1 MRCCMRNCAQASK
14 SRCSNVNDPVTIVAA
29 FIEAR
34 RIGDYQR
41 ESESRKQLQ
50 HLYGITLQFADQ
62 LKYSNQ
68 KNIEGGSNG

>member
-1 MRCCMRNCAQASK
+1 MRCCMRNCARARK
-14 SRCSNVNDPVTIVAA
+14 SPCSNVEDPATIVAA

-34 RIGDYQR
+34 RNGDYQR

-50 HLYGITLQFADQ
+50 QLYGITLQFADE

-68 KNIEGGSNG
+68 VDDKGGNNV